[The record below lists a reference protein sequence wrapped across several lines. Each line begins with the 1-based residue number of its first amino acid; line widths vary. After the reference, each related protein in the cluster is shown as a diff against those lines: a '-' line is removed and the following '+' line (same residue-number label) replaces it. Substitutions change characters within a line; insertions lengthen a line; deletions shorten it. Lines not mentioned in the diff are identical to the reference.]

1 MKDLINNIPLLFFES
16 LKHLMHHLFL
26 VSRNCAV
33 NLMEPKN
40 LAIIF
45 GPSVVRESNETLES
59 VVKDMKHQCRII
71 EALLLYVSSLSF
83 CICNCVTGVFLFAPI
98 SMFLAIYFMAF
109 LCCCKAGHLLSISI
123 QFQWHFY
130 LNIFNSMSISSKM
143 ASCPLYPNKL
153 NKPQEL
159 YQDHKPTCC

>member
-1 MKDLINNIPLLFFES
+1 MKDLINNIPLMFFES

-71 EALLLYVSSLSF
+71 EALLTHVSN
-83 CICNCVTGVFLFAPI
+83 ICHLLLPNCLLDASVVSHEHFLFIPI
-98 SMFLAIYFMAF
+98 AVLLTIRFCLRFL
-109 LCCCKAGHLLSISI
+109 LL
-123 QFQWHFY
+123 
-130 LNIFNSMSISSKM
+130 
-143 ASCPLYPNKL
+143 
-153 NKPQEL
+153 
-159 YQDHKPTCC
+159 